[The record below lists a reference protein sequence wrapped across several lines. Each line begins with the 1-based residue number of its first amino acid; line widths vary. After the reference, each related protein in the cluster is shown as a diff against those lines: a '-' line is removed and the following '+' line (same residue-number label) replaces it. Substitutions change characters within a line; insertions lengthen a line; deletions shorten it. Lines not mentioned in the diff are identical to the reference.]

1 MATKKQH
8 PNVNVSFRR
17 KELYYMVGALK
28 EQLHEDDL
36 AERDMARI
44 EHLRK
49 LMVRLEQALLRRL
62 GQ

>member
-28 EQLHEDDL
+28 EQLTKTTSQSATWQESNTCASSWSDWN
-36 AERDMARI
+36 
-44 EHLRK
+44 
-49 LMVRLEQALLRRL
+49 RLC
-62 GQ
+62 